1 VSSLIRKIGNRR
13 RSAGIHV
20 AARVFVLL
28 SLGGTLRA
36 QGPVLSVSPGNTI
49 HTIAGNGA
57 AFFSG
62 DNGPATSAA
71 LAKPANVAADAAG
84 NIYIADANNHRVRLV
99 DTSGKIITFAGNG
112 VQGFLGD
119 GGPATS
125 ASLNTP
131 TSVAVHN
138 GTVYIADSRNNV
150 IRMVSSGTISTF
162 AGSGVGAGGY
172 SGDGG
177 PAIAALLNCP
187 RGVAVDANGDL
198 FIADTKN
205 HVVRRVVGGTI
216 TTLAGNGQQ
225 GFKGDNGPAIAASL
239 DTPTSIALDLSGNVF
254 IADTHN
260 QRIRLV
266 TGGNIST
273 FAGNGALGFLGEG
286 TPAINAAFDHPL
298 GVAADGTGNV
308 YIADSNNQRV
318 RKVDAT
324 GTITTVVANGQ
335 EAFLGDS
342 GAPLLASLDTP
353 SAAFPFNGRL
363 LVTDKDNQR
372 IRLVDPT
379 SVPVAD
385 QIIGTTSGP
394 HSVTLSNVGG
404 GTLTLNSVNLSSGD
418 FTLAGGGS
426 CASSFP
432 VSLAGGAS
440 CTQNIVFAPMI
451 VGPRSATLQITDNA
465 PGSPQ
470 SITVVGN
477 GIQDNTT
484 LALVSS
490 QSTSIYGGSVTL
502 SATITPG
509 VATSAPSPTGTVSFT
524 DGAKVLGSSQL
535 NAGAASFSTS
545 TLSAGSHT
553 ITATFSGDSDYSG
566 NSGSFTQVVNKASPT
581 VALTVQPNPI
591 VLGQPA
597 VLTATVN
604 SSAGTPTGTVTITD
618 NSTSLGNAP
627 VNASGV
633 ATLTVTLTG
642 GSHALVAV
650 YNGDAN
656 FATFSSAT
664 INVQLANF
672 TVSSQP
678 ANATIR
684 TGQMTTF
691 TISITPAA
699 GFTSPVTLS
708 CSNVPTAAACLFSQS
723 TLTPNSATISTIMT
737 FRTSLTASGGPF
749 GPRVAPFRPIFL
761 LIGILAV
768 WQLWLWRNR
777 RLLQPKWLTAC
788 AILTIVFLGIGCA
801 SGPSSGTSGSG
812 SSQTTPP
819 GTYSVTVTGSTSGAG
834 SQSQSLTLSITVTP

>member
-1 VSSLIRKIGNRR
+1 MRKIRNRR
-13 RSAGIHV
+13 RSAGIQI
-20 AARVFVLL
+20 AAQAIVLL
-28 SLGGTLRA
+28 SLGGILRA

-71 LAKPANVAADAAG
+71 MAKPTNVAADAAG
-84 NIYIADANNHRVRLV
+84 NIYIADAHNHRVRLV
-99 DTSGKIITFAGNG
+99 DTSGKITTFAGNG

-138 GTVYIADSRNNV
+138 NTVYIADSENNV
-150 IRMVSSGTISTF
+150 IRAVSGGTITTF
-162 AGSGVGAGGY
+162 AGSGVGAEGY

-187 RGVAVDANGDL
+187 RGVAVDANGNM

-205 HVVRRVVGGTI
+205 HVVRHVVGGTI

-225 GFKGDNGPAIAASL
+225 GFQGDNGLAIAASL
-239 DTPTSIALDLSGNVF
+239 DTPSSIAVDLSGNVF

-260 QRIRLV
+260 QRIRKV
-266 TGGNIST
+266 SAGKIST
-273 FAGNGALGFLGEG
+273 FAGNGALGFIGEG
-286 TPAINAAFDHPL
+286 TPAVNAAFDHPL
-298 GVAADGTGNV
+298 GVSADGLGNV
-308 YIADSNNQRV
+308 FITDSNNQRV
-318 RKVDAT
+318 RRVDTT

-335 EAFLGDS
+335 EAFFGDS
-342 GAPLLASLDTP
+342 GPPLLASLDTP
-353 SAAFPFNGRL
+353 SAALPLNGRL

-379 SVPVAD
+379 SVPLAD
-385 QIIGTTSGP
+385 QIIGTMSSP
-394 HSVTLSNVGG
+394 QSVKLSNVGG
-404 GTLTLNSVNLSSGD
+404 GTLTLNSVTLSSGD
-418 FTLAGGGS
+418 FTLAAAGS
-426 CASSFP
+426 CGSSFP
-432 VSLAGGAS
+432 VTLASGSS
-440 CTQNIVFAPMI
+440 CTLNIVFAPTV
-451 VGPRSATLQITDNA
+451 VGPRSGTLQITNNT

-477 GIQDNTT
+477 GIQDSTT

-490 QSTSIYGGSVTL
+490 LPTSIYGGSVKFA
-502 SATITPG
+502 ATITPG
-509 VATSAPSPTGTVSFT
+509 VATTAPSPTGSVSFA
-524 DGAKVLGSSQL
+524 DGANVLGSSQL

-545 TLSAGSHT
+545 ALSAGSHT
-553 ITATFSGDSDYSG
+553 ITAAFSGDSDYSG
-566 NSGSFTQVVNKASPT
+566 NSGSFTQLVNKATPT
-581 VALTVQPNPI
+581 VALAVQPNPI

-604 SSAGTPTGTVTITD
+604 SSAGVPTGTVTITD

-627 VNASGV
+627 VNSSGV

-650 YNGDAN
+650 YNGDIN
-656 FATFSSAT
+656 FASFSSAT

-672 TVSSQP
+672 TLSSQP

-684 TGQMTTF
+684 TGQMATF
-691 TISITPAA
+691 TISLTPAA

-708 CSNVPTAAACLFSQS
+708 CANVPTAAACLFSQS
-723 TLTPNSATISTIMT
+723 TLTPNGAAVSTIMT
-737 FRTSLTASGGPF
+737 FRTSMTASGGPF
-749 GPRVAPFRPIFL
+749 GPRVAPFRPILL

-777 RLLQPKWLTAC
+777 RLLQPKWLTTC
-788 AILTIVFLGIGCA
+788 AILTIAFLGIGCA
-801 SGPSSGTSGSG
+801 SGGSSGSPGSG

-834 SQSQSLTLSITVTP
+834 AQSQSLTLSITVTP

>member
-1 VSSLIRKIGNRR
+1 MQRIGNRGC
-13 RSAGIHV
+13 SAGIQV
-20 AARVFVLL
+20 AAKVVVLL
-28 SLGGTLRA
+28 SLGGTLHA

-62 DNGPATSAA
+62 DNGPGTSAA
-71 LAKPANVAADAAG
+71 LAKPTNVAADAAG

-99 DTSGKIITFAGNG
+99 DASGKITTFAGNG

-131 TSVAVHN
+131 TSVAVHDS
-138 GTVYIADSRNNV
+138 TVYIADSENNV
-150 IRMVSSGTISTF
+150 IRAVSGGTITTF
-162 AGSGVGAGGY
+162 AGSGVGAEGY

-177 PAIAALLNCP
+177 PAPAALLNCP
-187 RGVAVDANGDL
+187 RGVAVDANGNL
-198 FIADTKN
+198 YIADTKN

-225 GFKGDNGPAIAASL
+225 GFQGDNGPAIAASL
-239 DTPTSIALDLSGNVF
+239 DTPSSVAVDLSGNVF

-260 QRIRLV
+260 LRIRLV
-266 TGGNIST
+266 TAGKIST

-286 TPAINAAFDHPL
+286 TPAVNAALDHPL
-298 GVAADGTGNV
+298 GVAPDGTGNV
-308 YIADSNNQRV
+308 YIADSNNQRI

-342 GAPLLASLDTP
+342 GPPLLASLDTP
-353 SAAFPFNGRL
+353 SAALPFNGRL

-385 QIIGTTSGP
+385 QIVGTTSGP
-394 HSVTLSNVGG
+394 NSVTLSNVGG
-404 GTLTLNSVNLSSGD
+404 GSLTLNSATLSSGD
-418 FTLAGGGS
+418 FSLAGGGS
-426 CASSFP
+426 CGSSFP
-432 VSLAGGAS
+432 VSLAGGS
-440 CTQNIVFAPMI
+440 NCTLHIVFAPTI
-451 VGPRSATLQITDNA
+451 AGPRSGTLQITDNA

-484 LALVSS
+484 LALASS
-490 QSTSIYGGSVTL
+490 QSTSTYGGSVTL

-509 VATSAPSPTGTVSFT
+509 VATTAPSPTGTVSFA
-524 DGAKVLGSSQL
+524 DGANVLGSSQL
-535 NAGAASFSTS
+535 KAGAASFSTS
-545 TLSAGSHT
+545 ALSAGSHT
-553 ITATFSGDSDYSG
+553 ITATFSGDSNYSG
-566 NSGSFTQVVNKASPT
+566 NSGSFTQLVNKATPT
-581 VALTVQPNPI
+581 VTLAVQPNPI

-604 SSAGTPTGTVTITD
+604 SSAGVPTGTVTVTD

-656 FATFSSAT
+656 FSTLSSAT
-664 INVQLANF
+664 INAQLANF

-678 ANATIR
+678 VNATIR
-684 TGQMTTF
+684 TGQMATF

-708 CSNVPTAAACLFSQS
+708 CSNVPTAAGCLFSQS
-723 TLTPNSATISTIMT
+723 TLTPSGATVSTMMN

-749 GPRVAPFRPIFL
+749 GPFGQRAAPFRPIFL

-768 WQLWLWRNR
+768 WQLRLWRNR
-777 RLLQPKWLTAC
+777 RLLQPKWVTAC
-788 AILTIVFLGIGCA
+788 AILTIIFLGIGCA
-801 SGPSSGTSGSG
+801 SGPSSGSSGSG
-812 SSQTTPP
+812 SSQTTLP

-834 SQSQSLTLSITVTP
+834 AQSQSLTLSITVTP

>member
-1 VSSLIRKIGNRR
+1 MSSLMPKMRSRR
-13 RSAGIHV
+13 RSAGIQV
-20 AARVFVLL
+20 AAQAVVLL
-28 SLGGTLRA
+28 SLGGALRA
-36 QGPVLSVSPGNTI
+36 QGPLLSVSPGNTI

-57 AFFSG
+57 TFFSG

-71 LAKPANVAADAAG
+71 LAKPTNVAADAAG
-84 NIYIADANNHRVRLV
+84 NIYIADAHNHRVRLV
-99 DTSGKIITFAGNG
+99 DTNGKITTFAGNG

-138 GTVYIADSRNNV
+138 NTVYIADSENNV
-150 IRMVSSGTISTF
+150 IRAVSGGTITTF
-162 AGSGVGAGGY
+162 AGNGVGAEGY

-187 RGVAVDANGDL
+187 RGVAVDANGNL
-198 FIADTKN
+198 YIADTKN
-205 HVVRRVVGGTI
+205 HVVRQVVGGTI
-216 TTLAGNGQQ
+216 STLAGNGQQ
-225 GFKGDNGPAIAASL
+225 GFRGDNGPAIAASL
-239 DTPTSIALDLSGNVF
+239 DTPSSIAVDLSGNVF

-260 QRIRLV
+260 QRIRQV
-266 TGGNIST
+266 AVGKIST

-286 TPAINAAFDHPL
+286 TPAVNAAFDHPL
-298 GVAADGTGNV
+298 GVAADGLGNV
-308 YIADSNNQRV
+308 YISDSNNQRV
-318 RKVDAT
+318 RRVDTT

-342 GAPLLASLDTP
+342 GPPLQASLDTP

-379 SVPVAD
+379 SVPLAD
-385 QIIGTTSGP
+385 QIVGTTSGP
-394 HSVTLSNVGG
+394 KTVTLSNVGG

-426 CASSFP
+426 CGSSFP

-477 GIQDNTT
+477 GIQDSTT

-490 QSTSIYGGSVTL
+490 QPTSIYGGSVTL

-545 TLSAGSHT
+545 TFSAGSHT
-553 ITATFSGDSDYSG
+553 ITAIFSGDSDYSG
-566 NSGSFTQVVNKASPT
+566 NSGSFTQVVNKATPT
-581 VALTVQPNPI
+581 VTLTVQPNPI

-604 SSAGTPTGTVTITD
+604 SSAGVPTGTVTITD

-642 GSHALVAV
+642 GSHALLAQ

-656 FATFSSAT
+656 FSTFSSAT
-664 INVQLANF
+664 INVQLGNF

-684 TGQMTTF
+684 TGQMATF

-699 GFTSPVTLS
+699 GFTSPVTLN

-723 TLTPNSATISTIMT
+723 TLTPSGAAVSTMMT
-737 FRTSLTASGGPF
+737 FRTSLTGSGGPF
-749 GPRVAPFRPIFL
+749 GPRTTPFQPIFL
-761 LIGILAV
+761 LIGVLAV

-777 RLLQPKWLTAC
+777 RLLQPKWLTASV
-788 AILTIVFLGIGCA
+788 ILTIVFLGIGCA
-801 SGPSSGTSGSG
+801 STPSSGSSGSG

-834 SQSQSLTLSITVTP
+834 SQSQSLTLSITITP

>member
-1 VSSLIRKIGNRR
+1 MRRIRIRGRGE
-13 RSAGIHV
+13 GIQV
-20 AARVFVLL
+20 AARVIVLL
-28 SLGGTLRA
+28 SLGGTLHA

-71 LAKPANVAADAAG
+71 LAKPTNVAADATG

-99 DTSGKIITFAGNG
+99 DTGGKITTFAGNG

-138 GTVYIADSRNNV
+138 STVYIADSENNV
-150 IRMVSSGTISTF
+150 IRAVSDGTITTF
-162 AGSGVGAGGY
+162 AGSGVGSEGY

-177 PAIAALLNCP
+177 PATAALLNCP
-187 RGVAVDANGDL
+187 RGVAVDANGNL
-198 FIADTKN
+198 YIADTKN
-205 HVVRRVVGGTI
+205 HVVRQVVGGTI

-225 GFKGDNGPAIAASL
+225 GFQGDSGSAIAASL
-239 DTPTSIALDLSGNVF
+239 DTPSSVAVDLLGNVF

-260 QRIRLV
+260 QRIREV
-266 TGGNIST
+266 SGGKIST

-286 TPAINAAFDHPL
+286 TPAVNAAFDHPL
-298 GVAADGTGNV
+298 GVAADGAGNL
-308 YIADSNNQRV
+308 YIADSNNQRI
-318 RKVDAT
+318 RRVDTT
-324 GTITTVVANGQ
+324 GTITTVAADGQ
-335 EAFLGDS
+335 EGFLGDS
-342 GAPLLASLDTP
+342 GPPLLASLDTP
-353 SAAFPFNGRL
+353 SAVFPFNGRL

-385 QIIGTTSGP
+385 QIVGTTSGP
-394 HSVTLSNVGG
+394 NSVTLSNVGG
-404 GTLTLNSVNLSSGD
+404 GTLTLNSATLSSGE

-426 CASSFP
+426 CGSSFP
-432 VSLAGGAS
+432 VSLAGGES
-440 CTQNIVFAPMI
+440 CTLKIVFAPTI
-451 VGPRSATLQITDNA
+451 AGPRSGTLQITDNA

-490 QSTSIYGGSVTL
+490 QPTSTYGGSVTL

-509 VATSAPSPTGTVSFT
+509 VATTAPSPTGTVSFAE
-524 DGAKVLGSSQL
+524 GANVLGSSQL
-535 NAGAASFSTS
+535 NANAASFTTS
-545 TLSAGSHT
+545 ALSAGSHT
-553 ITATFSGDSDYSG
+553 ISATFSGDSNYSG
-566 NSGSFTQVVNKASPT
+566 NSGSFTQLVNKATPT
-581 VALTVQPNPI
+581 VTLAVQPNPI
-591 VLGQPA
+591 VPGQPA
-597 VLTATVN
+597 VFTVTLG
-604 SSAGTPTGTVTITD
+604 SSAGVPTGTVTVTD

-633 ATLTVTLTG
+633 ATLTATLTG
-642 GSHALVAV
+642 GSHALVAA

-656 FATFSSAT
+656 FSTFSSAT
-664 INVQLANF
+664 INAQLANF

-684 TGQMTTF
+684 TGQTATF
-691 TISITPAA
+691 TISMTPAA
-699 GFTSPVTLS
+699 GFTSPVTFT
-708 CSNVPTAAACLFSQS
+708 CSNVPTAAACSFSQS
-723 TLTPNSATISTIMT
+723 TLTPNGATLSTMMT
-737 FRTSLTASGGPF
+737 FRTSMTSSGGPF
-749 GPRVAPFRPIFL
+749 GPRAAPFQPIFL
-761 LIGILAV
+761 LIGMLAV
-768 WQLWLWRNR
+768 WQLWLRRNR

-801 SGPSSGTSGSG
+801 SGPSSGSSGSG

-834 SQSQSLTLSITVTP
+834 AQSESVSLSIIVTP

>member
-1 VSSLIRKIGNRR
+1 MRRIRIRGRGE
-13 RSAGIHV
+13 GIQV
-20 AARVFVLL
+20 AARVIVLL
-28 SLGGTLRA
+28 SLGGTLHA

-71 LAKPANVAADAAG
+71 LAKPTNVAADATG

-99 DTSGKIITFAGNG
+99 DTGGKITTFAGNG

-138 GTVYIADSRNNV
+138 STVYIADSENNV
-150 IRMVSSGTISTF
+150 IRAVSDGTITTF
-162 AGSGVGAGGY
+162 AGSGVGSEGY

-177 PAIAALLNCP
+177 PATAALLNCP
-187 RGVAVDANGDL
+187 RGVAVDANGNL
-198 FIADTKN
+198 YIADTKN
-205 HVVRRVVGGTI
+205 HVVRQVVGGTI

-225 GFKGDNGPAIAASL
+225 GFQGDSGSAIAASL
-239 DTPTSIALDLSGNVF
+239 DTPSSVAVDLLGNVF

-260 QRIRLV
+260 QRIRKV
-266 TGGNIST
+266 SGGKIST
-273 FAGNGALGFLGEG
+273 FAGNGALGFLGEA
-286 TPAINAAFDHPL
+286 TPAVNAAFDHPL
-298 GVAADGTGNV
+298 GVAADGAGNV
-308 YIADSNNQRV
+308 YIADSNNQRI
-318 RKVDAT
+318 RRVDTT
-324 GTITTVVANGQ
+324 GTITTVAADGQ
-335 EAFLGDS
+335 EGFLGDS
-342 GAPLLASLDTP
+342 GPPLLASLDTP
-353 SAAFPFNGRL
+353 SAVFPFNGRL

-385 QIIGTTSGP
+385 QIVGTTSGP
-394 HSVTLSNVGG
+394 NSVTLSNVGG
-404 GTLTLNSVNLSSGD
+404 GTLTLSSATLSSGD

-426 CASSFP
+426 CGSSFP
-432 VSLAGGAS
+432 VSLAGGES
-440 CTQNIVFAPMI
+440 CTLKIVFAPTI
-451 VGPRSATLQITDNA
+451 AGPRSGTLQITDNA

-490 QSTSIYGGSVTL
+490 QPTSTYGGSVTL

-509 VATSAPSPTGTVSFT
+509 VATTAPSPTGTVSFAE
-524 DGAKVLGSSQL
+524 GANVLGSSQL
-535 NAGAASFSTS
+535 NANAASFTTS
-545 TLSAGSHT
+545 ALSAGSHT
-553 ITATFSGDSDYSG
+553 ISATFSGDSNYSG
-566 NSGSFTQVVNKASPT
+566 NSGSFTQLVNKATPT
-581 VALTVQPNPI
+581 VTLAVQPNPI
-591 VLGQPA
+591 VPGQPA
-597 VLTATVN
+597 VFTVTLG
-604 SSAGTPTGTVTITD
+604 SSAGVPTGTVTVTD

-633 ATLTVTLTG
+633 ATLTATLTG
-642 GSHALVAV
+642 GSHALVAA

-656 FATFSSAT
+656 FSTFSSAT
-664 INVQLANF
+664 INAQLANF

-684 TGQMTTF
+684 TGQTATF
-691 TISITPAA
+691 TISMTPAA
-699 GFTSPVTLS
+699 GFTSPVTFT
-708 CSNVPTAAACLFSQS
+708 CSNVPTAAACSFSQS
-723 TLTPNSATISTIMT
+723 TLTPNGATLSTMMT
-737 FRTSLTASGGPF
+737 FRTSMTSSGGPF
-749 GPRVAPFRPIFL
+749 GPRAAPFQPIFL
-761 LIGILAV
+761 LIGMLAV
-768 WQLWLWRNR
+768 WQLWLRRNR

-801 SGPSSGTSGSG
+801 SGPSSGSSGSG

-834 SQSQSLTLSITVTP
+834 AQSESVSLSIIVTP

>member
-1 VSSLIRKIGNRR
+1 MRKIRNRW
-13 RSAGIHV
+13 RSAGIQV
-20 AARVFVLL
+20 AAQVVVLL
-28 SLGGTLRA
+28 SLGGALHA
-36 QGPVLSVSPGNTI
+36 QGPILSVSPGNTI

-57 AFFSG
+57 TFFSG

-71 LAKPANVAADAAG
+71 LAKPTNVAADAAG

-99 DTSGKIITFAGNG
+99 DTSGKITTFAGNG
-112 VQGFLGD
+112 IQGFLGD

-125 ASLNTP
+125 ASLNRP

-138 GTVYIADSRNNV
+138 GTVYIADSENNA
-150 IRMVSSGTISTF
+150 IRAVSGGTITTIT
-162 AGSGVGAGGY
+162 GSGVGAEGY

-187 RGVAVDANGDL
+187 RGVAADANGNL
-198 FIADTKN
+198 YIADTKN
-205 HVVRRVVGGTI
+205 HVVRQVVGGTI
-216 TTLAGNGQQ
+216 TTLAGNGHQ
-225 GFKGDNGPAIAASL
+225 GFQGDNGPATAASL
-239 DTPTSIALDLSGNVF
+239 DTPSSIAVDLSGNVF

-260 QRIRLV
+260 QRIRQV
-266 TGGNIST
+266 AGGKIST

-286 TPAINAAFDHPL
+286 TRAVNAALDHPL

-308 YIADSNNQRV
+308 YIADSNNQRI
-318 RKVDAT
+318 RKVDAS

-342 GAPLLASLDTP
+342 GPPLLASLDTP
-353 SAAFPFNGRL
+353 SAALPFNGRL

-385 QIIGTTSGP
+385 QIVGTMSGP
-394 HSVTLSNVGG
+394 KTVTLGNIGA
-404 GTLTLNSVNLSSGD
+404 GTLALNSVTLSSGD

-426 CASSFP
+426 CGSSFP
-432 VSLAGGAS
+432 VSLAGGS
-440 CTQNIVFAPMI
+440 NCTLQIVFSPTI
-451 VGPRSATLQITDNA
+451 VGPRSGTLQITDNA

-484 LALVSS
+484 LALGSS
-490 QSTSIYGGSVTL
+490 QPASTYGGSVTL

-509 VATSAPSPTGTVSFT
+509 VATTAPSPTGTVSFA
-524 DGAKVLGSSQL
+524 DGANVLGSSQL

-545 TLSAGSHT
+545 ALSAGSHT
-553 ITATFSGDSDYSG
+553 ITATFSGDSNYSG
-566 NSGSFTQVVNKASPT
+566 NSGSFEQLVNTATPT
-581 VALTVQPNPI
+581 VTLAVQPNPI

-597 VLTATVN
+597 ALTATVN
-604 SSAGTPTGTVTITD
+604 SSAGAPTGTVTITN
-618 NSTSLGNAP
+618 NSTSLGNVP

-642 GSHALVAV
+642 SSHALLAV

-656 FATFSSAT
+656 FAAFSSAT
-664 INVQLANF
+664 INVQLASF

-678 ANATIR
+678 ANASIR
-684 TGQMTTF
+684 TGQMATF

-699 GFTSPVTLS
+699 GFTSPVRLS

-723 TLTPNSATISTIMT
+723 TVTPNGATVSTMMT
-737 FRTSLTASGGPF
+737 FRTSMPASGGPF
-749 GPRVAPFRPIFL
+749 GPPTAPFQPIFL

-768 WQLWLWRNR
+768 WQLSLYRSR
-777 RLLQPKWLTAC
+777 RLIQPRWVTAC

-801 SGPSSGTSGSG
+801 SGPSSGSSGSG

-819 GTYSVTVTGSTSGAG
+819 GTYSVTVAGSTSGTGA
-834 SQSQSLTLSITVTP
+834 QSQSLTLSITVTP

>member
-1 VSSLIRKIGNRR
+1 MRRIRIRGRGE
-13 RSAGIHV
+13 GIQV
-20 AARVFVLL
+20 AARVIVLL
-28 SLGGTLRA
+28 SLGGTLHA

-71 LAKPANVAADAAG
+71 LAKPTNVAADATG

-99 DTSGKIITFAGNG
+99 DTGGKITTFAGNG

-138 GTVYIADSRNNV
+138 NTVYIADSENNV
-150 IRMVSSGTISTF
+150 IRAVSDGTITTF
-162 AGSGVGAGGY
+162 AGSGVGSEGY

-177 PAIAALLNCP
+177 PATAALLNCP
-187 RGVAVDANGDL
+187 RGVAVDANGNL
-198 FIADTKN
+198 YIADTKN
-205 HVVRRVVGGTI
+205 HVVRQVVGGTI

-225 GFKGDNGPAIAASL
+225 GFQGDSGSAIAASL
-239 DTPTSIALDLSGNVF
+239 DTPSSVAVDLLGNVF

-260 QRIRLV
+260 QRIREV
-266 TGGNIST
+266 SGGKIST

-286 TPAINAAFDHPL
+286 TPAVNAAFDHPL
-298 GVAADGTGNV
+298 GVAADGAGNV
-308 YIADSNNQRV
+308 YLADSNNQRI
-318 RKVDAT
+318 RRVDTT
-324 GTITTVVANGQ
+324 GTITTVAADGQ
-335 EAFLGDS
+335 EGFLGDS
-342 GAPLLASLDTP
+342 GPPLLASLDTP
-353 SAAFPFNGRL
+353 SAVFPFNGRL

-385 QIIGTTSGP
+385 QIVGTTSGP
-394 HSVTLSNVGG
+394 NSVTLSNVGG
-404 GTLTLNSVNLSSGD
+404 GTLTLNSATLSSGE

-426 CASSFP
+426 CGSSFP
-432 VSLAGGAS
+432 VSLAGGES
-440 CTQNIVFAPMI
+440 CTLKIVFAPTI
-451 VGPRSATLQITDNA
+451 AGPRSGTLQITDNA

-490 QSTSIYGGSVTL
+490 QPTSTYGGSVTL

-509 VATSAPSPTGTVSFT
+509 VATTAPSPTGTVSFAE
-524 DGAKVLGSSQL
+524 GANVLGSSQL
-535 NAGAASFSTS
+535 NANAASFTTS
-545 TLSAGSHT
+545 ALSAGSHT
-553 ITATFSGDSDYSG
+553 ISATFSGDSNYSG
-566 NSGSFTQVVNKASPT
+566 NSGSFTQLVNKATPT
-581 VALTVQPNPI
+581 VTLAVQPNPI
-591 VLGQPA
+591 VPGQPA
-597 VLTATVN
+597 VFTVTLG
-604 SSAGTPTGTVTITD
+604 SSAGVPTGTVTVTD

-633 ATLTVTLTG
+633 ATLTATLTG
-642 GSHALVAV
+642 GSHALVAA

-656 FATFSSAT
+656 FSTFSSAT
-664 INVQLANF
+664 INAQLANF

-684 TGQMTTF
+684 TGQTATF
-691 TISITPAA
+691 TISMTPAA
-699 GFTSPVTLS
+699 GFTSPVTFT
-708 CSNVPTAAACLFSQS
+708 CSNVPTAAACSFSQS
-723 TLTPNSATISTIMT
+723 TLTPNGATLSTMMT
-737 FRTSLTASGGPF
+737 FRTSMTSSGGPF
-749 GPRVAPFRPIFL
+749 GPRAAPFQPIFL
-761 LIGILAV
+761 LIGMLAV
-768 WQLWLWRNR
+768 WQLWLRRNR

-801 SGPSSGTSGSG
+801 SGPSSGSSGSG

-834 SQSQSLTLSITVTP
+834 AQSESVSLSIIVTP

>member
-1 VSSLIRKIGNRR
+1 MRRIRIRGRGE
-13 RSAGIHV
+13 GIQV
-20 AARVFVLL
+20 AARVIVLL
-28 SLGGTLRA
+28 SLGGTLHA

-71 LAKPANVAADAAG
+71 LAKPTNVAADATG

-99 DTSGKIITFAGNG
+99 DTGGKITTFAGNG

-138 GTVYIADSRNNV
+138 STVYIADSENNV
-150 IRMVSSGTISTF
+150 IRAVSDGTITTF
-162 AGSGVGAGGY
+162 AGSGVGAEGY

-177 PAIAALLNCP
+177 PATAALLNCP
-187 RGVAVDANGDL
+187 RGVAVDGNGNL
-198 FIADTKN
+198 YIADTKN
-205 HVVRRVVGGTI
+205 HVVRQVVGGTI
-216 TTLAGNGQQ
+216 TTLAGNGHQ
-225 GFKGDNGPAIAASL
+225 GFQGDSGSAIAASL
-239 DTPTSIALDLSGNVF
+239 DTPSSVAVDLLGNVF

-260 QRIRLV
+260 QRIREV
-266 TGGNIST
+266 TGAKIST
-273 FAGNGALGFLGEG
+273 FAGNGALGFLGDG
-286 TPAINAAFDHPL
+286 TPAVNAAFDHPL
-298 GVAADGTGNV
+298 GVAADGAGNV

-318 RKVDAT
+318 RRVDAT
-324 GTITTVVANGQ
+324 GTITTVVASGQ

-342 GAPLLASLDTP
+342 GPPLLASLDTP
-353 SAAFPFNGRL
+353 SAAVPLNGRL

-385 QIIGTTSGP
+385 QIIGTMSGP
-394 HSVTLSNVGG
+394 QSVKLSNVGG
-404 GTLTLNSVNLSSGD
+404 GTLTLNSVTLSSGD

-426 CASSFP
+426 CGSSFP
-432 VSLAGGAS
+432 VSLAGGS
-440 CTQNIVFAPMI
+440 NCTLNIVFGPTI
-451 VGPRSATLQITDNA
+451 VGPRSGTLQITDNA

-477 GIQDNTT
+477 GIQDSTT
-484 LALVSS
+484 LALASL
-490 QSTSIYGGSVTL
+490 QSTSTYGGSVTF

-509 VATSAPSPTGTVSFT
+509 VATTAPSATGTVSFA

-545 TLSAGSHT
+545 ALSAGSHT
-553 ITATFSGDSDYSG
+553 ITATFSGDSNYAG
-566 NSGSFTQVVNKASPT
+566 NSGSVTQVVNKATPT
-581 VALTVQPNPI
+581 VTLAVQPNPI
-591 VLGQPA
+591 VSGQPA

-604 SSAGTPTGTVTITD
+604 SSAGVPTGTVTITD
-618 NSTSLGNAP
+618 NGTSLGNAP

-633 ATLTVTLTG
+633 ATLTITITG
-642 GSHALVAV
+642 GSHALLAV

-664 INVQLANF
+664 MNVQLANF

-684 TGQMTTF
+684 TGQMATF

-708 CSNVPTAAACLFSQS
+708 CSNVPTAAACIFSQS
-723 TLTPNSATISTIMT
+723 TLTPNGATVSTMMT
-737 FRTSLTASGGPF
+737 FRTSMTASGGPF
-749 GPRVAPFRPIFL
+749 GPRTAPFQPIFL

-777 RLLQPKWLTAC
+777 RLLQPRWLTAC

-801 SGPSSGTSGSG
+801 SGPSSGSSGSG

-819 GTYSVTVTGSTSGAG
+819 GTYAVTVTGSTSGAG
-834 SQSQSLTLSITVTP
+834 AQSQSLTLSITVTP

>member
-1 VSSLIRKIGNRR
+1 VTSLMRRIGNGR
-13 RSAGIHV
+13 RSAGIQV
-20 AARVFVLL
+20 AAQVVVLI
-28 SLGGTLRA
+28 SLGGTLHA
-36 QGPVLSVSPGNTI
+36 QGPLLSVSPGNTI

-57 AFFSG
+57 TFFSG

-84 NIYIADANNHRVRLV
+84 NIYVADANNHRVRLV
-99 DTSGKIITFAGNG
+99 DTSGNITTFAGNG
-112 VQGFLGD
+112 VQGFFGD

-138 GTVYIADSRNNV
+138 NTVYIADSENNA
-150 IRMVSSGTISTF
+150 IRAVSGGTITTF
-162 AGSGVGAGGY
+162 AGSSAGAAGY

-177 PAIAALLNCP
+177 PAIAALLNRP
-187 RGVAVDANGDL
+187 RGVAVDANGNL
-198 FIADTKN
+198 YIADTN
-205 HVVRRVVGGTI
+205 NQVVRKVVGGTI

-225 GFKGDNGPAIAASL
+225 GFRGDNGSAIAASL
-239 DTPTSIALDLSGNVF
+239 DTPSSIAVDLSGNVF

-260 QRIRLV
+260 QRIREV
-266 TGGNIST
+266 SGGTIST

-286 TPAINAAFDHPL
+286 IPAIRAAFDHPL
-298 GVAADGTGNV
+298 GVAADGSGNV

-318 RKVDAT
+318 RRVDAS

-335 EAFLGDS
+335 EGFFGDS
-342 GAPLLASLDTP
+342 GQPLLASLDTP
-353 SAAFPFNGRL
+353 SAALPFNGRI
-363 LVTDKDNQR
+363 LVTDKNNER

-379 SVPVAD
+379 SVPIAD
-385 QIIGTTSGP
+385 QVVGTTSAP
-394 HSVTLSNVGG
+394 RSVTLSNVGG
-404 GTLTLNSVNLSSGD
+404 GTLALNSVNLSSGD
-418 FTLAGGGS
+418 FALAGGGS
-426 CASSFP
+426 CGSSFP
-432 VSLAGGAS
+432 VNLAGGSS
-440 CTQNIVFAPMI
+440 CTLNIVFAPTI
-451 VGPRSATLQITDNA
+451 VGPRSSSLQITDNA

-470 SITVVGN
+470 SMTVVGN

-490 QSTSIYGGSVTL
+490 QPTSTYGGSVTL
-502 SATITPG
+502 AATITPG
-509 VATSAPSPTGTVSFT
+509 VATTAPSPTGTVSFA
-524 DGAKVLGSSQL
+524 DGANVLGSSQL
-535 NAGAASFSTS
+535 SAGAASFSTS
-545 TLSAGSHT
+545 ALSAGSHT
-553 ITATFSGDSDYSG
+553 ISATFSGDSNYSG
-566 NSGSFTQVVNKASPT
+566 NSGSLTQLVNKATPS
-581 VALTVQPNPI
+581 VMLAVQPNQI
-591 VLGQPA
+591 VSGQPA

-604 SSAGTPTGTVTITD
+604 SSAGVPTGTVTITD

-627 VNASGV
+627 VNTSGA

-642 GSHALVAV
+642 GSHALLAV

-656 FATFSSAT
+656 FSTTSSAT
-664 INVQLANF
+664 VNVQLANF

-684 TGQMTTF
+684 TGQTATF
-691 TISITPAA
+691 TISMTPAA

-723 TLTPNSATISTIMT
+723 TLTPNGATVSTMMT
-737 FRTSLTASGGPF
+737 FRTSMTSSGGPF
-749 GPRVAPFRPIFL
+749 GPRTAPFQPIFL
-761 LIGILAV
+761 LISILAV

-777 RLLQPKWLTAC
+777 RLLQPRWVAGC

-801 SGPSSGTSGSG
+801 SGPSSGSSGSG

-819 GTYSVTVTGSTSGAG
+819 GAYSVTVTGSTSGAG
-834 SQSQSLTLSITVTP
+834 AQSESVSLSIIVTP

>member
-1 VSSLIRKIGNRR
+1 MRRIRIRG
-13 RSAGIHV
+13 RSETIQV
-20 AARVFVLL
+20 AAQAIVLL
-28 SLGGTLRA
+28 SLGGGTLHA

-71 LAKPANVAADAAG
+71 LAKPTNVAADAMG

-99 DTSGKIITFAGNG
+99 DTGGKITTFAGNG

-138 GTVYIADSRNNV
+138 STVYIADSENNV
-150 IRMVSSGTISTF
+150 IRAVSDGTITTF
-162 AGSGVGAGGY
+162 AGSGVGSEGY

-177 PAIAALLNCP
+177 PATAALLNCP
-187 RGVAVDANGDL
+187 RGVAVDANGNL
-198 FIADTKN
+198 YIADTKN
-205 HVVRRVVGGTI
+205 HVVRQVVGGTI

-225 GFKGDNGPAIAASL
+225 GFQGDSGSAIAASL
-239 DTPTSIALDLSGNVF
+239 DTPSSVAVDLLGNVF

-260 QRIRLV
+260 QRIREV
-266 TGGNIST
+266 SGGKIST
-273 FAGNGALGFLGEG
+273 FAGNGALGFLGEA
-286 TPAINAAFDHPL
+286 TPAVNAAFDHPL
-298 GVAADGTGNV
+298 GVAADGAGNL
-308 YIADSNNQRV
+308 YIADSNNQRI
-318 RKVDAT
+318 RRVDTT
-324 GTITTVVANGQ
+324 GTITTVAADGQ
-335 EAFLGDS
+335 EGFLGDS
-342 GAPLLASLDTP
+342 GPPLLASLDTP
-353 SAAFPFNGRL
+353 SAVFPFNGRL

-385 QIIGTTSGP
+385 QIVGTTSGP
-394 HSVTLSNVGG
+394 NSVTLSNVGG
-404 GTLTLNSVNLSSGD
+404 GTLTLNSATLSSGD

-426 CASSFP
+426 CGSSFP
-432 VSLAGGAS
+432 VSLAGGES
-440 CTQNIVFAPMI
+440 CTLKIVFAPTI
-451 VGPRSATLQITDNA
+451 AGPRSGTLQITDNA

-490 QSTSIYGGSVTL
+490 QPTSTYGGSVTL

-509 VATSAPSPTGTVSFT
+509 VATTAPSPTGTVSFAE
-524 DGAKVLGSSQL
+524 GANVLGSSQL
-535 NAGAASFSTS
+535 NANAASFTTS
-545 TLSAGSHT
+545 ALSAGSHT
-553 ITATFSGDSDYSG
+553 ISATFSGDSNYSG
-566 NSGSFTQVVNKASPT
+566 NSGSFTQLVNKATPT
-581 VALTVQPNPI
+581 VTLAVQPNPI
-591 VLGQPA
+591 VPGQPA
-597 VLTATVN
+597 VFTVTLG
-604 SSAGTPTGTVTITD
+604 SSAGVPTGTVTVTD

-633 ATLTVTLTG
+633 ATLTATLTG
-642 GSHALVAV
+642 GSHALVAA

-656 FATFSSAT
+656 FSTFSSAT
-664 INVQLANF
+664 INAQLANF

-684 TGQMTTF
+684 TGQTATF
-691 TISITPAA
+691 TISMTPAA
-699 GFTSPVTLS
+699 GFTSPVTFT
-708 CSNVPTAAACLFSQS
+708 CSNVPTAAACSFSQS
-723 TLTPNSATISTIMT
+723 TLTPNGATLSTMMT
-737 FRTSLTASGGPF
+737 FRTSMTSSGGPF
-749 GPRVAPFRPIFL
+749 GPRAAPFQPIFL
-761 LIGILAV
+761 LIGMLAV
-768 WQLWLWRNR
+768 WQLWLRRNR

-801 SGPSSGTSGSG
+801 SGPSSGSSGSG

-834 SQSQSLTLSITVTP
+834 AQSESVSLSIIVTP

>member
-1 VSSLIRKIGNRR
+1 MRKIGSRR
-13 RSAGIHV
+13 RSAGIQL
-20 AARVFVLL
+20 AAQVLVLL
-28 SLGGTLRA
+28 SLTGALHA

-71 LAKPANVAADAAG
+71 LAKPTSVAVDAAG
-84 NIYIADANNHRVRLV
+84 NIYVADAHNHRVRLV
-99 DTSGKIITFAGNG
+99 DTSGKITTFAGNG

-138 GTVYIADSRNNV
+138 TTVYIADSENNV
-150 IRMVSSGTISTF
+150 VRAVSGGTITTF
-162 AGSGVGAGGY
+162 AGSGVGAEGY

-177 PAIAALLNCP
+177 PAVVALLNCP
-187 RGVAVDANGDL
+187 RGVAVDANGNL
-198 FIADTKN
+198 YIADTKN
-205 HVVRRVVGGTI
+205 HVVRQVVGGTI

-225 GFKGDNGPAIAASL
+225 GFRGDNGPAIAASL
-239 DTPTSIALDLSGNVF
+239 DTPSSVAIDPSGNVF

-260 QRIRLV
+260 QRIRQV
-266 TGGNIST
+266 SGGKIST
-273 FAGNGALGFLGEG
+273 FAGDGALGFLGEG
-286 TPAINAAFDHPL
+286 TPAVNAAFDHPL

-308 YIADSNNQRV
+308 YIADSNNQRI
-318 RKVDAT
+318 RKVDAA

-335 EAFLGDS
+335 EAFFGDS
-342 GAPLLASLDTP
+342 GPPVLASLDTP
-353 SAAFPFNGRL
+353 SAALPFNGRL

-385 QIIGTTSGP
+385 QIVGTTSGP
-394 HSVTLSNVGG
+394 NGVTLSNVGG
-404 GTLTLNSVNLSSGD
+404 GTLTLNSATLSSGD
-418 FTLAGGGS
+418 FSLAGGGS
-426 CASSFP
+426 CGSSFP
-432 VSLAGGAS
+432 VSLAGGSS
-440 CTQNIVFAPMI
+440 CTLHIVFAPTI
-451 VGPRSATLQITDNA
+451 VGPRSGTLQITDNA
-465 PGSPQ
+465 TGSPQ
-470 SITVVGN
+470 SMTVVGN

-484 LALVSS
+484 LALASS
-490 QSTSIYGGSVTL
+490 QSTTTYGGSVTL
-502 SATITPG
+502 TATITPS
-509 VATSAPSPTGTVSFT
+509 VATTAPSPTGTVSFA
-524 DGAKVLGSSQL
+524 DGANALGSSQL

-553 ITATFSGDSDYSG
+553 ITATFTGDSDYSG
-566 NSGSFTQVVNKASPT
+566 NSGSFTQLVNKATPT
-581 VALTVQPNPI
+581 VTLAIQPNAI
-591 VLGQPA
+591 VLGQSA

-604 SSAGTPTGTVTITD
+604 SSAGVPTGTVTITD

-664 INVQLANF
+664 INAQLANF

-708 CSNVPTAAACLFSQS
+708 CSNVPTAAACSFSQS
-723 TLTPNSATISTIMT
+723 TVTPNGATVSTMMT
-737 FRTSLTASGGPF
+737 FRTSMTASGGPF
-749 GPRVAPFRPIFL
+749 GPRTAPFQPIFL

-777 RLLQPKWLTAC
+777 RLLQPRWLTAC

-801 SGPSSGTSGSG
+801 SGPSSGSSGSG

-819 GTYSVTVTGSTSGAG
+819 GTYAVTVTGSTSGAG
-834 SQSQSLTLSITVTP
+834 SQSQSLTLGITVTP

>member
-1 VSSLIRKIGNRR
+1 MRRIRIRGRGE
-13 RSAGIHV
+13 GIQV
-20 AARVFVLL
+20 AARVIVLL
-28 SLGGTLRA
+28 SLGGTLHA

-71 LAKPANVAADAAG
+71 LAKPTNVAADATG

-99 DTSGKIITFAGNG
+99 DTGGKITTFAGNG

-138 GTVYIADSRNNV
+138 STVYIADSENNV
-150 IRMVSSGTISTF
+150 IRAVSDGTITTF
-162 AGSGVGAGGY
+162 AGSGVGSEGY

-177 PAIAALLNCP
+177 PATAALLNCP
-187 RGVAVDANGDL
+187 RGVAVDANGNL
-198 FIADTKN
+198 YIADTKN
-205 HVVRRVVGGTI
+205 HVVRQVVGGTI

-225 GFKGDNGPAIAASL
+225 GFQGDSGSAIAASL
-239 DTPTSIALDLSGNVF
+239 DTPSSVAVDLLGNVF

-260 QRIRLV
+260 QRIREV
-266 TGGNIST
+266 SGGKMST

-286 TPAINAAFDHPL
+286 TPAVNAAFDHPL
-298 GVAADGTGNV
+298 GVAADGAGNV
-308 YIADSNNQRV
+308 YIADSNNQRI
-318 RKVDAT
+318 RRVDTT
-324 GTITTVVANGQ
+324 GTITTVAADGQ
-335 EAFLGDS
+335 EGFLGDS
-342 GAPLLASLDTP
+342 GPPLLASLDTP
-353 SAAFPFNGRL
+353 SAVFPFNGRL

-385 QIIGTTSGP
+385 QIVGTTSGP
-394 HSVTLSNVGG
+394 NSVTLSNVGG
-404 GTLTLNSVNLSSGD
+404 GTLTLNSATLSSGD

-426 CASSFP
+426 CGSSFP
-432 VSLAGGAS
+432 VSLAGGES
-440 CTQNIVFAPMI
+440 CTLKIVFAPTI
-451 VGPRSATLQITDNA
+451 AGPRSGTLQITDNA

-490 QSTSIYGGSVTL
+490 QPTSTYGGSVTL

-509 VATSAPSPTGTVSFT
+509 VATTAPSPTGTVSFAE
-524 DGAKVLGSSQL
+524 GANVLGSSQL
-535 NAGAASFSTS
+535 NANAASFTTS
-545 TLSAGSHT
+545 ALSAGSHT
-553 ITATFSGDSDYSG
+553 ISATFSGDSNYSG
-566 NSGSFTQVVNKASPT
+566 NSGSFTQLVNKATPT
-581 VALTVQPNPI
+581 VTLAVQPNPI
-591 VLGQPA
+591 VPGQPA
-597 VLTATVN
+597 VFTVTLG
-604 SSAGTPTGTVTITD
+604 SSAGVPTGTVTVTD

-633 ATLTVTLTG
+633 ATLTATLTG
-642 GSHALVAV
+642 GSHALVAA

-656 FATFSSAT
+656 FSTFSSAT
-664 INVQLANF
+664 INAQLANF

-684 TGQMTTF
+684 TGQTATF
-691 TISITPAA
+691 TISMTPAA
-699 GFTSPVTLS
+699 GFTSPVTFT
-708 CSNVPTAAACLFSQS
+708 CSNVPTAAACSFSQS
-723 TLTPNSATISTIMT
+723 TLTPNGATLSTMMT
-737 FRTSLTASGGPF
+737 FRTSMTSSGGPF
-749 GPRVAPFRPIFL
+749 GPRAAPFQPIFL
-761 LIGILAV
+761 LIGMLAV
-768 WQLWLWRNR
+768 WQLWLRRNR

-801 SGPSSGTSGSG
+801 SGPSSGSSGSG

-834 SQSQSLTLSITVTP
+834 AQSESVSLSIIVTP